1 MGILPIADAQT
12 LTVSLALVTLTVS
25 VVLIYL
31 LFAVLGFPWG
41 RQPESKDFLI
51 FGTAVAS
58 LLELIRGGAAVKKA
72 LDGDRLAWGV
82 VFAICC
88 TQLHAMPAVN
98 HEVFVCAAR
107 LKRTLPSHI
116 QMSRLGK
123 NGFALLMPHWK
134 ECSALIDIA
143 RSVEARLRRAV
154 SLNTSR

>member
-1 MGILPIADAQT
+1 
-12 LTVSLALVTLTVS
+12 
-25 VVLIYL
+25 
-31 LFAVLGFPWG
+31 
-41 RQPESKDFLI
+41 
-51 FGTAVAS
+51 
-58 LLELIRGGAAVKKA
+58 
-72 LDGDRLAWGV
+72 
-82 VFAICC
+82 
-88 TQLHAMPAVN
+88 MPAVN

-154 SLNTSR
+154 TLNTSREAARIKTDSTLWVADIGVGVLMV